1 MRLSAACHLA
11 CHAEM
16 ASCLDVAFW
25 KATVLGSRWL
35 GGKGAVAVSRA
46 RLMQRWM
53 PAIEISDGHHSME
66 TWVFLKLE
74 RIWVIVVQNL
84 REEDCPGWGRR
95 LVMAWA
101 VAVARAHRS
110 ASKSVAEKPSWRA
123 EWPVSRLL
131 EKEAVIA
138 DAGWRFV
145 VPVPV
150 GFRATGE
157 HR

>member
-1 MRLSAACHLA
+1 MPFESLLLRLSMTGGSFPEGGAGRARYAWVRLSALCHLV
-11 CHAEM
+11 CDAEM

-35 GGKGAVAVSRA
+35 RGKGAVAVSRA

-95 LVMAWA
+95 LVMA
-101 VAVARAHRS
+101 
-110 ASKSVAEKPSWRA
+110 
-123 EWPVSRLL
+123 
-131 EKEAVIA
+131 
-138 DAGWRFV
+138 
-145 VPVPV
+145 
-150 GFRATGE
+150 
-157 HR
+157 